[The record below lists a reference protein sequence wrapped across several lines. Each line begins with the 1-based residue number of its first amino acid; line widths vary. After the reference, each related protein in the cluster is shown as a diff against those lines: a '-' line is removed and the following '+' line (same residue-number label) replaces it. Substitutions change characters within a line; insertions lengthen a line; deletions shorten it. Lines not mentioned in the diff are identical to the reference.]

1 LPIAY
6 DQSRE
11 LAAIDAATRVLDF
24 CGQRNAF
31 ARKYS
36 ILVKDLRQQLSKGL
50 PTAVSDEAS
59 PSSAASRTTSRSS
72 APYNRSVARSS
83 ELSSNSDSTAE
94 SLAFQNRGSSVEQS
108 STSTSPLTNADMS
121 RGYFASIG
129 SLNAGLVPWSEQF
142 GIFDDISSY
151 GKLIWLRRPMS
162 YANLRKIPPAYC
174 KTLMS

>member
-1 LPIAY
+1 MTIAY

-36 ILVKDLRQQLSKGL
+36 TLVKDLRQQLSKGL

-59 PSSAASRTTSRSS
+59 PSSAASRTTSQSS
-72 APYNRSVARSS
+72 APYNW
-83 ELSSNSDSTAE
+83 
-94 SLAFQNRGSSVEQS
+94 GSSVEQS

-121 RGYFASIG
+121 QGSASIG

-142 GIFDDISSY
+142 GIFYPTDDISFY
-151 GKLIWLRRPMS
+151 GKLVWLLYPMS
-162 YANLRKIPPAYC
+162 YANLRKILPAYC
-174 KTLMS
+174 KTLISRTFWMI